1 MSGLASSSDSPLFHL
16 PDADKAVIGL
26 IHDFESRLAHGE
38 DATMMDHR
46 DLTNAR
52 GRWLCRAPLLAA
64 AAVICLLTGFS
75 LFRLM
80 TAAAPRNPWEA
91 IEIVE
96 AWRSLQGMPVYE
108 LSSEGHATHMY
119 GALVPWLQGELFR
132 WIGPNNVSGRALSLV
147 TALLTVTVLALSMN
161 PGRLPWYLA
170 IGWAAILGVNHRSGH
185 YFAENRPDM
194 PALLFATL
202 AMVFF
207 WRGRDGEVPSGP
219 ASALGTHGGS
229 PSRHYSPWSAR
240 GLYCV
245 LGSACLVV
253 GFFVKQTVMVFS
265 AVPMVVLLLKWRRP
279 RRSEAIFAVLPLAVS
294 AGTILLL
301 KALNPTVYHYMVEVP
316 GGYSINWPRV
326 IKFLWEVLL
335 DSPLFLFLL
344 GEWIVYGD
352 ETEREDSRMPWLL
365 AVLAVTIPFSALSHA
380 KVGGW
385 PNSMLPALLAMTA
398 FCALRLPR
406 LLKRLENLSSPLRSR
421 LAYATF
427 LALLL
432 LMTTFPHLTV
442 ANGPWVT
449 ISPWD
454 HEYWKVVAIA
464 RTLPGKVVCPEDPSI
479 PLHAKH
485 YAGQNIFSEKDAR
498 PSNGAWPTAT
508 PATVLAELR
517 TAEFVVDVTNYW
529 GENVDEILLEEMGF
543 ERESGFSLD
552 AECYR
557 IWRRTRVDRA
567 GPGNLTA
574 LLETREPT
582 ADRSPAR

>member
-1 MSGLASSSDSPLFHL
+1 
-16 PDADKAVIGL
+16 
-26 IHDFESRLAHGE
+26 
-38 DATMMDHR
+38 MMDHR

-52 GRWLCRAPLLAA
+52 GLWLCRAPLLAA
-64 AAVICLLTGFS
+64 AAVICLLSGFS

-108 LSSEGHATHMY
+108 LSREGHATHMY

-147 TALLTVTVLALSMN
+147 ASLLTVTVLALSMKN
-161 PGRLPWYLA
+161 GRSPWYLA

-202 AMVFF
+202 AMVLF
-207 WRGRDGEVPSGP
+207 WCGQERR
-219 ASALGTHGGS
+219 
-229 PSRHYSPWSAR
+229 R
-240 GLYCV
+240 GLFFV
-245 LGSACLVV
+245 LGSACLIV

-265 AVPMVVLLLKWRRP
+265 AVPMVVLVLRWRRP
-279 RRSEAIFAVLPLAVS
+279 RRSEALFAMLPLVVS
-294 AGTILLL
+294 AATILLL
-301 KALNPTVYHYMVEVP
+301 KTLNPTVYHYMVEVP
-316 GGYSINWPRV
+316 GGYSISWPRV

-344 GEWIVYGD
+344 GEWIVYND
-352 ETEREDSRMPWLL
+352 ETTREDSRMPWLL
-365 AVLAVTIPFSALSHA
+365 AVLAVAIPFSALSHA

-385 PNSMLPALLAMTA
+385 PNSMLPALLAMTS

-406 LLKRLENLSSPLRSR
+406 LLERLENLASPLPSR

-442 ANGPWVT
+442 ANGPLVT
-449 ISPWD
+449 VSPWD
-454 HEYWKVVAIA
+454 QEYWKVVAIA
-464 RTLPGKVVCPEDPSI
+464 RTLPGKVICPEDPSI

-485 YAGQNIFSEKDAR
+485 YAGKNIFSEKDAR
-498 PSNGAWPTAT
+498 PSNGAWPTVT
-508 PATVLAELR
+508 PDTVLAELR

-529 GENVDEILLEEMGF
+529 GENVDETMLEELGF
-543 ERESGFSLD
+543 ERDGAFALD
-552 AECYR
+552 VECYR
-557 IWRRTRVDRA
+557 IWRRTTVDRA
-567 GPGNLTA
+567 GPGNRTA
-574 LLETREPT
+574 LLETTEPT
-582 ADRSPAR
+582 VDRSSVR

>member
-1 MSGLASSSDSPLFHL
+1 
-16 PDADKAVIGL
+16 
-26 IHDFESRLAHGE
+26 
-38 DATMMDHR
+38 MMDHR
-46 DLTNAR
+46 DLMTNAR
-52 GRWLCRAPLLAA
+52 GLWLCRAPLLAA
-64 AAVICLLTGFS
+64 AAVICLLSGFS
-75 LFRLM
+75 LYRLM

-108 LSSEGHATHMY
+108 LSRDGHATHMY

-132 WIGPNNVSGRALSLV
+132 WVGLNNISGRALSLV
-147 TALLTVTVLALSMN
+147 AALLTVTVLALSMN
-161 PGRLPWYLA
+161 NGRSPWYLA

-202 AMVFF
+202 AMVLF
-207 WRGRDGEVPSGP
+207 WRGREGEAPSEP
-219 ASALGTHGGS
+219 AAALGSHGAS
-229 PSRHYSPWSAR
+229 PSRIGSAR
-240 GLYCV
+240 LARSLYFV

-265 AVPMVVLLLKWRRP
+265 AVPMVVLLLRWRRP
-279 RRSEAIFAVLPLAVS
+279 LRSEALLALLPLAVS

-344 GEWIVYGD
+344 GEWIVFND
-352 ETEREDSRMPWLL
+352 ETAREDPRMPWLL
-365 AVLAVTIPFSALSHA
+365 AVLAVAIPFSALSHA

-406 LLKRLENLSSPLRSR
+406 LLERLENLSSPLPSR

-442 ANGPWVT
+442 ANGPLVT
-449 ISPWD
+449 VSPWD
-454 HEYWKVVAIA
+454 QEYWKVVAIA

-498 PSNGAWPTAT
+498 PAKGAWPTAT
-508 PATVLAELR
+508 PETVLAELR

-529 GENVDEILLEEMGF
+529 GENVDETMLEDLGF
-543 ERESGFSLD
+543 ERDSGYALD

-557 IWRRTRVDRA
+557 IWRRTIVDRA
-567 GPGNLTA
+567 GPGNRTA
-574 LLETREPT
+574 LLETRDPGAEH
-582 ADRSPAR
+582 SPAR